1 MFLKPLLAYARRN
14 TTDVTLQPPSAQYR
28 KVIVQG
34 LLVEFDDACAGGGE
48 HRSVNYYSTCTVGPN
63 VGEQVAS
70 LSPELDQ
77 QATCID
83 HVGVKID
90 GTCTWQTGG
99 AVKVDLAAGLYVG
112 DSNSCGGGILRASGG
127 SSVVAPPNGKQTW
140 SDNTIEMDA
149 NGSCDWPFGDVTNTG
164 GMDYSAT
171 NVVAD

>member
-63 VGEQVAS
+63 PGEQVAS

-164 GMDYSAT
+164 EMDYSAT